1 MTRGLAFAGFAAAA
15 AAGLAAAVYG
25 SSAGLT
31 TLLILVPLGCAT
43 VLGAYAIV
51 AARARIGGLRRQ
63 FGLIA
68 AVAMAQL
75 AIAVGVFVALM
86 FVSAHDAFLTV
97 LLVGFA
103 GILTLWAARLLGRRA
118 LADVDA
124 IRATLEAV
132 GQGRR
137 DVQTNLGGQ
146 DELAR
151 LGADVDAMVATLAAE
166 EGARRGLIA
175 SVSHDLRT
183 PLTSLRLL
191 VDAIDDDL
199 VTDPAMRRDYL
210 GRISTNV
217 QALSALI
224 EDLFELSRLESGD
237 IRWTMEHVMLDE
249 LVRETIDAMRPHA
262 EAEAVAV
269 HAELA
274 PRLTAAQANPEQ
286 IQRVLFN
293 LIQNA
298 IRHTPADGSVV
309 VRAAPASEGAIE
321 IEVAD
326 TGPGIA
332 GDERDR
338 VFEPFFQGT
347 GRSGARSS
355 DGGAGLGLAIS
366 RAIIE
371 AHGGRIW
378 LADAECGTCVRFR
391 LPCVATQSSP
401 RLRGSR
407 SGLANS
413 S

>member
-1 MTRGLAFAGFAAAA
+1 MIRGLAFAGLAAAVA
-15 AAGLAAAVYG
+15 GGLAAAVYG
-25 SSAGLT
+25 SAAGRT
-31 TLLILVPLGCAT
+31 SVLILVPLGCAT
-43 VLGAYAIV
+43 VLAAHAIV
-51 AARARIGGLRRQ
+51 AARSRIGGLRRQ
-63 FGLIA
+63 FGLLAVVA
-68 AVAMAQL
+68 AAQL
-75 AIAVGVFVALM
+75 AIAVGVFVELM
-86 FVSAHDAFLTV
+86 FVSGHDAFFTV
-97 LLVGFA
+97 LVAGFTGA
-103 GILTLWAARLLGRRA
+103 LALWAGRLLGRRA

-124 IRATLEAV
+124 VRATLEAV
-132 GQGRR
+132 GSGRR
-137 DVQTNLGGQ
+137 DVRTDLGGR

-151 LGADVDAMVATLAAE
+151 LGADVDAMVARLACE
-166 EGARRGLIA
+166 ERARRGLIA

-199 VTDPAMRRDYL
+199 VTDASMRRDYL
-210 GRISTNV
+210 RRISTNV
-217 QALSALI
+217 HALSALI

-237 IRWTMEHVMLDE
+237 IRWTMERVPLDV
-249 LVRETIDAMRPHA
+249 LVQETIHAMRPHA
-262 EAEAVAV
+262 EAGAVAV

-274 PRLTAAQANPEQ
+274 PRLAAAQANPEQ

-309 VRAAPASEGAIE
+309 VRAAPATEGAIE

-332 GDERDR
+332 GGDRDR
-338 VFEPFFQGT
+338 VFEPFFQGAD
-347 GRSGARSS
+347 RGARD

-378 LADAECGTCVRFR
+378 VADAECGTCVRFR
-391 LPCVATQSSP
+391 LPCAATP
-401 RLRGSR
+401 
-407 SGLANS
+407 
-413 S
+413 

>member
-1 MTRGLAFAGFAAAA
+1 MTRGLVFAGFAAAVA
-15 AAGLAAAVYG
+15 GGLATAVYG
-25 SSAGLT
+25 SSTGLT

-43 VLGAYAIV
+43 VFAAHGIV
-51 AARARIGGLRRQ
+51 AARSRIGGLRRQ
-63 FGLIA
+63 FGLLA
-68 AVAMAQL
+68 AVAAAQL
-75 AIAVGVFVALM
+75 GIAVGVFVELM
-86 FVSAHDAFLTV
+86 FVSGHDAFFTV
-97 LLVGFA
+97 LVAAFTGGLA
-103 GILTLWAARLLGRRA
+103 LWAARLLGRRA

-124 IRATLEAV
+124 VRRTLEAV

-137 DVQTNLGGQ
+137 DVRTDLAGQ

-151 LGADVDAMVATLAAE
+151 LGADVDAMVSQLAAE
-166 EGARRGLIA
+166 ECARRGLIA

-191 VDAIDDDL
+191 VEAIDEDV
-199 VTDPAMRRDYL
+199 VTEPAMRRDYL
-210 GRISTNV
+210 RRIATNV
-217 QALSALI
+217 HALSALI
-224 EDLFELSRLESGD
+224 DDLFELSRLESGD
-237 IRWTMEHVMLDE
+237 IRWTVEHVMLDE

-262 EAEAVAV
+262 EAGAVAV

-274 PRLTAAQANPEQ
+274 PRLAAAHANPEQ

-309 VRAAPASEGAIE
+309 VRAVPASEGAIE

-332 GDERDR
+332 GDERAR

-378 LADAECGTCVRFR
+378 LADADSGTCVRFR
-391 LPCVATQSSP
+391 IPCV
-401 RLRGSR
+401 
-407 SGLANS
+407 
-413 S
+413 

>member
-1 MTRGLAFAGFAAAA
+1 VTRGLAFAGLGAVL
-15 AAGLAAAVYG
+15 AAGLASAVYG
-25 SSAGLT
+25 SAAGLT
-31 TLLILVPLGCAT
+31 TLLILAPLGGAT
-43 VLGAYAIV
+43 VFTVHAIV
-51 AARARIGGLRRQ
+51 AARSRIGGLRRQ
-63 FGLIA
+63 FGLLA
-68 AVAMAQL
+68 AVAAAQL
-75 AIAVGVFVALM
+75 AMAVGVFVELM
-86 FVSAHDAFLTV
+86 FVSGHDAFFTV
-97 LLVGFA
+97 LVAAFTGALA
-103 GILTLWAARLLGRRA
+103 LWAARLLGRRA

-124 IRATLEAV
+124 VRATLEAV
-132 GQGRR
+132 GRGRR
-137 DVQTNLGGQ
+137 DVRTDLDGR

-151 LGADVDAMVATLAAE
+151 LGADVDAMVSTLAAE
-166 EGARRGLIA
+166 ERARRGLIA

-210 GRISTNV
+210 RRISTNV
-217 QALSALI
+217 HALSALI
-224 EDLFELSRLESGD
+224 DDLFELSRLESGD
-237 IRWTMEHVMLDE
+237 IRWTMEHVMVDE
-249 LVRETIDAMRPHA
+249 LVQETIDAMRPHA
-262 EAEAVAV
+262 EAGAVAV

-274 PRLTAAQANPEQ
+274 PRLAAARANPEQ

-309 VRAAPASEGAIE
+309 VRAAPATEGAIE

-332 GDERDR
+332 GNERDH

-347 GRSGARSS
+347 GHSTRSDS
-355 DGGAGLGLAIS
+355 GAGLGLAIS

-378 LADAECGTCVRFR
+378 LADADRGTCVRFR
-391 LPCVATQSSP
+391 LPCAATP
-401 RLRGSR
+401 
-407 SGLANS
+407 
-413 S
+413 

>member
-1 MTRGLAFAGFAAAA
+1 MTRGLLFAGFAAAV

-25 SSAGLT
+25 SSAALT
-31 TLLILVPLGCAT
+31 TLLILLPLGCAT
-43 VLGAYAIV
+43 VFAAHGIV
-51 AARARIGGLRRQ
+51 RARSRIGGLRRQ

-68 AVAMAQL
+68 AVATAQL
-75 AIAVGVFVALM
+75 AIAVGVFVQLM

-97 LLVGFA
+97 LVAGFT
-103 GILTLWAARLLGRRA
+103 GVLTLWAARLLGRRA

-124 IRATLEAV
+124 VRATLEAV

-137 DVQTNLGGQ
+137 DVRTDLGGE

-166 EGARRGLIA
+166 ENARRGLIA

-191 VDAIDDDL
+191 VEAIDDDV
-199 VTDPAMRRDYL
+199 VTEPAMRRHYL
-210 GRISTNV
+210 RRIATNV
-217 QALSALI
+217 HALSALI

-237 IRWTMEHVMLDE
+237 IRWTMERVMLDE
-249 LVRETIDAMRPHA
+249 LVHETIDAMRPHA
-262 EAEAVAV
+262 EAGAIAV

-274 PRLTAAQANPEQ
+274 PQLAAAQANPEQ

-355 DGGAGLGLAIS
+355 DSGAGLGLAIS

-378 LADAECGTCVRFR
+378 LADAESGTCVRFR
-391 LPCVATQSSP
+391 LPCVATP
-401 RLRGSR
+401 
-407 SGLANS
+407 
-413 S
+413 

>member
-1 MTRGLAFAGFAAAA
+1 MTRGLAFAVLAAAV
-15 AAGLAAAVYG
+15 AGGLTAAVYG
-25 SSAGLT
+25 SAAGVT

-43 VLGAYAIV
+43 VLAAHGIL
-51 AARARIGGLRRQ
+51 AARSRIGGLRRQ
-63 FGLIA
+63 FGLLA
-68 AVAMAQL
+68 AVAAAQVT
-75 AIAVGVFVALM
+75 IAVGVFVELM
-86 FVSAHDAFLTV
+86 FVSAHDAFFTV
-97 LLVGFA
+97 VVAAFA
-103 GILTLWAARLLGRRA
+103 GALALWAGRLLGRRA

-124 IRATLEAV
+124 VRTTLAAV

-137 DVQTNLGGQ
+137 DVRTDLAGQ

-151 LGADVDAMVATLAAE
+151 LGADVDAMVARLASE
-166 EGARRGLIA
+166 ERARRGLIA

-210 GRISTNV
+210 RRISANV
-217 QALSALI
+217 HALSRLI

-237 IRWTMEHVMLDE
+237 IRWSMERVMLGE
-249 LVRETIDAMRPHA
+249 LVQETIDAMRPHA
-262 EAEAVAV
+262 EAGAVAV
-269 HAELA
+269 RAELA
-274 PRLTAAQANPEQ
+274 PRLAAARANPEQ

-309 VRAAPASEGAIE
+309 VRAAPATGDAIE
-321 IEVAD
+321 IEIAD

-332 GDERDR
+332 GDDRER
-338 VFEPFFQGT
+338 VFEPFFQGA
-347 GRSGARSS
+347 GDGARP

-378 LADAECGTCVRFR
+378 LADAERGTCVRFR
-391 LPCVATQSSP
+391 LPTSA
-401 RLRGSR
+401 
-407 SGLANS
+407 A
-413 S
+413 